1 MTAKIWSAIW
11 ECIVALQC
19 PATRRPVQLVPSC
32 PLNAVQGAW
41 VLSRARLA
49 NKIPSA
55 ALAVSVDFCPMTL
68 ALSNARSLPLHVSS
82 RVWACRSMSESA
94 VLPRLS
100 ATQNH
105 ARPFQPVTQTQ
116 NPCPLVQHSTRMI
129 DVISSECVH
138 DARVLRCA
146 RLAIPSPTLA
156 VCADFSP
163 VIRAR
168 ACSALQVSR
177 HAACTTRNTA

>member
-1 MTAKIWSAIW
+1 MA
-11 ECIVALQC
+11 CIDGQGLVCDLGVHSCPSVSCNASPC
-19 PATRRPVQLVPSC
+19 PACSFMPFECRSGCMGAVPRTARKQNPV
-32 PLNAVQGAW
+32 
-41 VLSRARLA
+41 
-49 NKIPSA
+49 
-55 ALAVSVDFCPMTL
+55 FCPMTL

-168 ACSALQVSR
+168 ACSALQVPR